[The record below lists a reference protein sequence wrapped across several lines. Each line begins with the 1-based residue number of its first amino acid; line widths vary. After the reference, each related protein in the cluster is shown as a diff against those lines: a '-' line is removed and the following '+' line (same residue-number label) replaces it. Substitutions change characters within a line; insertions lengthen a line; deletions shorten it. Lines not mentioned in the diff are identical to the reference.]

1 MEVISWEGN
10 SCAVRLAVR
19 LACWGREEGARS
31 VGQTRRLASRQRAR
45 HGRRY
50 AATVCSAAGGRGAQ
64 STRALLV
71 CPPAIH
77 VCPAPAIHVCPPAQ
91 SRIGGDKRC
100 PPPAIHVCPPPAIH
114 ICPPPAIH
122 FWPPAQSLT
131 GGDQRSCRGR
141 GGRVCGGGCSGGCGG
156 GAVGGAVRCA
166 VGCALGVS
174 REVRCSREQYI
185 VHQTQTDGRRR
196 RDSTSQSPHEIH

>member
-100 PPPAIHVCPPPAIH
+100 PPPPSMFARPPPSIFARPLPSIFG
-114 ICPPPAIH
+114 PPLKVLPA
-122 FWPPAQSLT
+122 ATS
-131 GGDQRSCRGR
+131 GAAAVGA
-141 GGRVCGGGCSGGCGG
+141 VGCVVG
-156 GAVGGAVRCA
+156 GAVGGAVGVR
-166 VGCALGVS
+166 LGV
-174 REVRCSREQYI
+174 R
-185 VHQTQTDGRRR
+185 
-196 RDSTSQSPHEIH
+196 

>member
-91 SRIGGDKRC
+91 SR
-100 PPPAIHVCPPPAIH
+100 
-114 ICPPPAIH
+114 
-122 FWPPAQSLT
+122 T
-131 GGDQRSCRGR
+131 GGDQRSGRGR
-141 GGRVCGGGCSGGCGG
+141 GGGGCGG
-156 GAVGGAVRCA
+156 GCGWGCGGGCGWGCGRVCGWGCGRVCGRVCVGSLEGGQMLEGAVD
-166 VGCALGVS
+166 
-174 REVRCSREQYI
+174 
-185 VHQTQTDGRRR
+185 QTQTDGRRR